1 MDAFFAS
8 VEQRDNPELR
18 GKPVVVG
25 GNTRGVVAAASYE
38 ARQFGIRSAMPMRDA
53 LRRCPNLCRVPP
65 RMSHYQA
72 ASKDVFSVFR
82 EFTPMVEGLSLDEA
96 FLDVTESLQLFG
108 DAVSIAREVKQRIL
122 DRTHL
127 TASVGV
133 APNKLV
139 AKIASDLD
147 KPDGLVVVTEEN
159 LRATLDPLP
168 VQVIPG
174 IGKETL
180 ARLRQIPINTVADLR
195 CAHDRDL
202 EPVFGRFARR
212 ARDRATGIDDR
223 PVMSSRAD
231 KSISAEET
239 FDSDLDNR
247 KEMHRHLL
255 RLAERTAGR
264 LRAKELVAGTVQ
276 VKIRQSDFTTYT
288 RQRALKPPG
297 NGTDTLYQ
305 AATSLLD
312 DWLGE
317 FPGSRIRL
325 LGVGGSELSRDAQ
338 PDLFTPA
345 ATVGSNQLDQAVDQI
360 RDKFG
365 DLSLGRART
374 MDPDLIR
381 QYLLIGSHELPASAS
396 SLCIRAS
403 LA

>member
-1 MDAFFAS
+1 MTRDRFILHVDMDAFYAS
-8 VEQRDNPELR
+8 VEQRDDPDLR

-72 ASKDVFSVFR
+72 VSKEVFSVFR

-108 DAVSIAREVKQRIL
+108 DAVSIAREVKQRIQ

-147 KPDGLVVVTEEN
+147 KPDGLVVVTDDN
-159 LRATLDPLP
+159 MRATLDPLP

-180 ARLRQIPINTVADLR
+180 ARLKQIPVNTVADLR

-202 EPVFGRFARR
+202 ERVFGKFARR

-223 PVMSSRAD
+223 PVVSSRAD

-255 RLAERTAGR
+255 RLAERVAGR

-276 VKIRQSDFTTYT
+276 VKIRQADFTTYT

-312 DWLGE
+312 DWLAE
-317 FPGSRIRL
+317 FPGTRVRL
-325 LGVGGSELSRDAQ
+325 LGVGGSGLSKDAQ
-338 PDLFTPA
+338 PDLFTPVA
-345 ATVGSNQLDQAVDQI
+345 AAGSNQLDQAVDQI

-374 MDPDLIR
+374 MDSDQIR
-381 QYLLIGSHELPASAS
+381 
-396 SLCIRAS
+396 
-403 LA
+403 

>member
-1 MDAFFAS
+1 
-8 VEQRDNPELR
+8 
-18 GKPVVVG
+18 
-25 GNTRGVVAAASYE
+25 
-38 ARQFGIRSAMPMRDA
+38 
-53 LRRCPNLCRVPP
+53 
-65 RMSHYQA
+65 
-72 ASKDVFSVFR
+72 
-82 EFTPMVEGLSLDEA
+82 MVEGLSLDEA

-223 PVMSSRAD
+223 PVISSRAD

-374 MDPDLIR
+374 MDPDQIR
-381 QYLLIGSHELPASAS
+381 
-396 SLCIRAS
+396 
-403 LA
+403 